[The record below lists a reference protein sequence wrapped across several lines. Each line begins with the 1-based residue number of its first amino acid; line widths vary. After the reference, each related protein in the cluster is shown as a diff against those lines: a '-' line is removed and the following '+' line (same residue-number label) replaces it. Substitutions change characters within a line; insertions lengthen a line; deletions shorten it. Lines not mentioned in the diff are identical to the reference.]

1 MANPLN
7 TVIQIVGMTKT
18 YVLGDIE
25 VHALRGVDLTIER
38 GEFVA
43 VMGASGS
50 GKSTLMNM
58 LGCLDRPT
66 SGRYILEGED
76 VAQLNESELATI
88 RSKRIGFVFQNFNL
102 LSRTSALEN
111 VELPLFYSAWTAD
124 GEHRAA
130 DLVKLVGLAG
140 REQNHPNQ
148 LSGGQ
153 QQRVAIARALVN
165 RPSILLADEPTG
177 NLDSTN
183 SAEIMDVLTN
193 LNRQQG
199 ITVIVVTHDPD
210 VAAYADRTVT
220 FRDGVIISDTRKER
234 TGAQAGRQSSGS
246 RRRAKAARRRCSDEA
261 WVFASMA
268 VVAAGRA
275 IRRNKLRAALTMLG
289 IFIGVAAVITMVAV
303 GDGAK
308 SSVEAQINSLGTNLL
323 VVLPGATTANGVR
336 AGFGSNSTLTIGD
349 ARAIAQG
356 GGPVA
361 LVTYMDRQVAQVVS
375 GNRNWSTNIQGTTSN
390 YFAIRDWPPSI
401 GRIFTDSEEKAGAA
415 VCLLGQTVVNNL
427 FGEGQNP
434 VGATIRVK
442 NFPMKVIGVLS
453 VKGQSSYGQDQDD
466 VVIVP
471 FNTAERKVLGV
482 SAPQSTPAPAAV
494 ATATTSNCSTCV
506 YSSVPTTNSV
516 YSSTTEATNPY
527 GGAAKIAGVVNSMY
541 VKASDSGEVDNAIA
555 QITRTLHER
564 HHIQPKQDDDFT
576 VRNLSEIAAASESAT
591 AGDDDAAV
599 VGGVDFAAGRRNRNH
614 EHHAGVGD
622 RAHAR
627 DRNPHGDR
635 RAPHPHHA
643 AVPGRGDAAVGD
655 GRIRGHRAG
664 NPRVEDNFGAG
675 RSGRPWS
682 RRWRC
687 SAGSFFRRRWE
698 FSSAITRREKR
709 ACCIQS
715 TPYVTSSQSWP
726 LTPAPSLLLCRKIS
740 TLSLLIAVVPC
751 ITFVYVR

>member
-1 MANPLN
+1 MK
-7 TVIQIVGMTKT
+7 TVIQIIGMTKT

-88 RSKRIGFVFQNFNL
+88 RSRRIGFVFQNFNL
-102 LSRTSALEN
+102 LSRTSTLEN

-183 SAEIMDVLTN
+183 SAEIMGVLTD
-193 LNRQQG
+193 LNRKQG

-220 FRDGVIISDTRKER
+220 FRDGVIISDTRKEG
-234 TGAQAGRQSSGS
+234 T
-246 RRRAKAARRRCSDEA
+246 AARMESQPAPQAEPGQQAISIIDEA
-261 WVFASMA
+261 WTFASMA

-336 AGFGSNSTLTIGD
+336 AGLGSNSTLTVGD
-349 ARAIAQG
+349 AEAIAHG
-356 GGPVA
+356 GGPIA
-361 LVTYMDRQVAQVVS
+361 LVTYMDRQVSQVVS

-390 YFAIRDWPPSI
+390 YFSIRDWQPSI

-415 VCLLGQTVVNNL
+415 VCLLGQTVVDNL

-434 VGATIRVK
+434 VGATVRVK
-442 NFPMKVIGVLS
+442 NFPMKIIGVLS

-494 ATATTSNCSTCV
+494 ATASTSNCATCV
-506 YSSVPTTNSV
+506 YSSVPTTNSI
-516 YSSTTEATNPY
+516 YSSTTEETNAY
-527 GGAAKIAGVVNSMY
+527 GAAAKITGVVNSMY
-541 VKASDSGEVDNAIA
+541 VKATDSGEVDNAIA
-555 QITRTLHER
+555 QITRELHER

-591 AGDDDAAV
+591 QVMTMLLLSVASISLL
-599 VGGVDFAAGRRNRNH
+599 VGGIGIMNIMLVSVTERTREIGIRMAIGARRIH
-614 EHHAGVGD
+614 IMLQFLVEAMLLSAMGGLAGVALGILVSKLIS
-622 RAHAR
+622 ALAEW
-627 DRNPHGDR
+627 PTLVS
-635 RAPHPHHA
+635 PT
-643 AVPGRGDAAVGD
+643 AVAGGFIFSAAVG
-655 GRIRGHRAG
+655 
-664 NPRVEDNFGAG
+664 VFFG
-675 RSGRPWS
+675 
-682 RRWRC
+682 
-687 SAGSFFRRRWE
+687 
-698 FSSAITRREKR
+698 
-709 ACCIQS
+709 
-715 TPYVTSSQSWP
+715 YY
-726 LTPAPSLLLCRKIS
+726 PARKASLLHPIDALR
-740 TLSLLIAVVPC
+740 
-751 ITFVYVR
+751 YE

>member
-1 MANPLN
+1 MKS
-7 TVIQIVGMTKT
+7 VIELIDLTKT
-18 YVLGDIE
+18 YVLGEVE
-25 VHALRGVDLTIER
+25 VHALRGVNLKIER

-58 LGCLDRPT
+58 VGCLDRAT

-76 VAQLNESELATI
+76 VAQLNESELAAI
-88 RSKRIGFVFQNFNL
+88 RSRRIGFVFQNFNL

-111 VELPLFYSAWTAD
+111 VELPLFYSAWTSD
-124 GEHRAA
+124 GESRAA

-140 REQNHPNQ
+140 REQSHPNQ

-183 SAEIMDVLTN
+183 SAEIMEVLTK
-193 LNRQQG
+193 LNREQG

-210 VAAYADRTVT
+210 VAVYADRVVT
-220 FRDGVIISDTRKER
+220 FRDGVIISDTRKD
-234 TGAQAGRQSSGS
+234 GASARGGAGGKVAVQAPEVAD
-246 RRRAKAARRRCSDEA
+246 RAASLLDEV
-261 WVFASMA
+261 WTFASMA

-275 IRRNKLRAALTMLG
+275 IKRNKLRAALTMLG
-289 IFIGVAAVITMVAV
+289 IFIGVAAVIAMVAV
-303 GDGAK
+303 GDGARA
-308 SSVEAQINSLGTNLL
+308 SVEAQINSLGTNLL

-336 AGFGSNSTLTIGD
+336 IGLGSNSTLTVGD
-349 ARAIAQG
+349 AQAVARG

-434 VGATIRVK
+434 VGAKIRVK
-442 NFPMKVIGVLS
+442 NSPMKVIGVLS
-453 VKGQSSYGQDQDD
+453 AKGQSSYGQDQDD

-482 SAPQSTPAPAAV
+482 SAPSAALAAAAAV
-494 ATATTSNCSTCV
+494 ATASATNP
-506 YSSVPTTNSV
+506 YASVPTTNSV
-516 YSSTTEATNPY
+516 YSSSTASTSAFGSAP
-527 GGAAKIAGVVNSMY
+527 KITGVVNSMY
-541 VKASDSGEVDNAIA
+541 IKASSSEQVDSAVA
-555 QITRTLHER
+555 QITRELHER

-576 VRNLSEIAAASESAT
+576 VRNLSEIAAASENAT
-591 AGDDDAAV
+591 QVMTMLLLTVASISLL
-599 VGGVDFAAGRRNRNH
+599 VGGIGIMNIMLVSVTERTREIGIRMAIGARRIHIMLQFLVEAMLLSLMGGFAGIILGILVSKLISALAQWPTLVSPLAVAG
-614 EHHAGVGD
+614 GFVFS
-622 RAHAR
+622 
-627 DRNPHGDR
+627 
-635 RAPHPHHA
+635 
-643 AVPGRGDAAVGD
+643 AAVG
-655 GRIRGHRAG
+655 
-664 NPRVEDNFGAG
+664 VFFG
-675 RSGRPWS
+675 
-682 RRWRC
+682 
-687 SAGSFFRRRWE
+687 
-698 FSSAITRREKR
+698 
-709 ACCIQS
+709 
-715 TPYVTSSQSWP
+715 YY
-726 LTPAPSLLLCRKIS
+726 PARKASMLHPIDA
-740 TLSLLIAVVPC
+740 LR
-751 ITFVYVR
+751 YE

>member
-1 MANPLN
+1 MKR
-7 TVIQIVGMTKT
+7 VIELVDLTKT
-18 YVLGDIE
+18 YLLGDIE
-25 VHALRGVDLTIER
+25 VNALRGVNLTIDR

-76 VAQLNESELATI
+76 VARLNESELATI
-88 RSKRIGFVFQNFNL
+88 RSRRVGFVFQNFNL
-102 LSRTSALEN
+102 LSRTSTLEN
-111 VELPLFYSAWTAD
+111 VELPLFYSAWTSD
-124 GEHRAA
+124 GESRAA
-130 DLVKLVGLAG
+130 DMVKLVGLAG
-140 REQNHPNQ
+140 REQSHPNQ

-183 SAEIMDVLTN
+183 SAEIMEVLTK
-193 LNRQQG
+193 LNREQG

-210 VAAYADRTVT
+210 VAAYADRVVT
-220 FRDGVIISDTRKER
+220 FRDGVIISDTRKD
-234 TGAQAGRQSSGS
+234 GAGVRGGAGGNAAAPETADRAGS
-246 RRRAKAARRRCSDEA
+246 LVDEV
-261 WVFASMA
+261 WTFASMA

-275 IRRNKLRAALTMLG
+275 IKRNKLRAALTMLG

-303 GDGAK
+303 GDGARA
-308 SSVEAQINSLGTNLL
+308 SVEAQINSLGTNLL

-336 AGFGSNSTLTIGD
+336 AGLGSNSTLTVGD
-349 ARAIAQG
+349 AQAIAHG
-356 GGPVA
+356 GGPVG

-442 NFPMKVIGVLS
+442 NFPMKIIGVLS

-482 SAPQSTPAPAAV
+482 SAPSSSSASPAAV
-494 ATATTSNCSTCV
+494 ATASATNP
-506 YSSVPTTNSV
+506 YASVPTTNSV
-516 YSSTTEATNPY
+516 YSSTTESTSAFGSAP
-527 GGAAKIAGVVNSMY
+527 KITGVVNTMY
-541 VKASDSGEVDNAIA
+541 IKASSSEQVDSAVT
-555 QITRTLHER
+555 QITRLLHER
-564 HHIQPKQDDDFT
+564 HHIQAET
-576 VRNLSEIAAASESAT
+576 
-591 AGDDDAAV
+591 G
-599 VGGVDFAAGRRNRNH
+599 
-614 EHHAGVGD
+614 
-622 RAHAR
+622 
-627 DRNPHGDR
+627 
-635 RAPHPHHA
+635 
-643 AVPGRGDAAVGD
+643 
-655 GRIRGHRAG
+655 
-664 NPRVEDNFGAG
+664 
-675 RSGRPWS
+675 
-682 RRWRC
+682 
-687 SAGSFFRRRWE
+687 
-698 FSSAITRREKR
+698 
-709 ACCIQS
+709 
-715 TPYVTSSQSWP
+715 
-726 LTPAPSLLLCRKIS
+726 
-740 TLSLLIAVVPC
+740 
-751 ITFVYVR
+751 

>member
-1 MANPLN
+1 MKS
-7 TVIQIVGMTKT
+7 VIELVDLTKT
-18 YVLGDIE
+18 YQLGE
-25 VHALRGVDLTIER
+25 VEVNALRGVNLKIER

-76 VAQLNESELATI
+76 VARLNESELATI
-88 RSKRIGFVFQNFNL
+88 RSRRIGFVFQNFNL
-102 LSRTSALEN
+102 LSRTSTLEN

-140 REQNHPNQ
+140 REQSHPNQ

-183 SAEIMDVLTN
+183 SAEIMEVLTK
-193 LNRQQG
+193 LNREQG
-199 ITVIVVTHDPD
+199 LTVIVVTHDPD
-210 VAAYADRTVT
+210 VAAYADRIVT
-220 FRDGVIISDTRKER
+220 FRDGVIISDTRKDGVGARGSASVGAAAPGTEAVDR
-234 TGAQAGRQSSGS
+234 TASLV
-246 RRRAKAARRRCSDEA
+246 DE
-261 WVFASMA
+261 VRTFASMA

-275 IRRNKLRAALTMLG
+275 IKRNKLRAALTMLG

-303 GDGAK
+303 GDGARA
-308 SSVEAQINSLGTNLL
+308 SVEAQINSLGTNLL
-323 VVLPGATTANGVR
+323 IVVPGATTANGAR
-336 AGFGSNSTLTIGD
+336 AGLGSNSTLTIGD
-349 ARAIAQG
+349 AQALARSG
-356 GGPVA
+356 GAVA

-375 GNRNWSTNIQGTTSN
+375 GNRNWSTNIQGTTPS

-401 GRIFTDSEEKAGAA
+401 GRIFTDAEEKAGAP

-442 NFPMKVIGVLS
+442 NFPMKIIGVLS

-482 SAPQSTPAPAAV
+482 SAPSAAAAPAAV
-494 ATATTSNCSTCV
+494 ATASSTNP
-506 YSSVPTTNSV
+506 YASVPTTNSV
-516 YSSTTEATNPY
+516 YSSTTEASNAF
-527 GGAAKIAGVVNSMY
+527 GAAAKITGVVNVMF
-541 VKASDSGEVDNAIA
+541 VKASGSDQIDNAVA
-555 QITRTLHER
+555 QITRMLHER

-576 VRNLSEIAAASESAT
+576 VRDLSEIAAASEGAT
-591 AGDDDAAV
+591 QVMTMLLLAV
-599 VGGVDFAAGRRNRNH
+599 ASISLLVGGIGIMNIMLVSVTERTREIGIRMAVGARRIH
-614 EHHAGVGD
+614 IMLQFLVEAMLLSAMGGLAGVILGILVSKLIS
-622 RAHAR
+622 ALAEW
-627 DRNPHGDR
+627 PTLVS
-635 RAPHPHHA
+635 PT
-643 AVPGRGDAAVGD
+643 AVMGGFIFSAAVG
-655 GRIRGHRAG
+655 
-664 NPRVEDNFGAG
+664 VFFG
-675 RSGRPWS
+675 
-682 RRWRC
+682 
-687 SAGSFFRRRWE
+687 
-698 FSSAITRREKR
+698 
-709 ACCIQS
+709 
-715 TPYVTSSQSWP
+715 YY
-726 LTPAPSLLLCRKIS
+726 PARKASLLHPIDALR
-740 TLSLLIAVVPC
+740 
-751 ITFVYVR
+751 YE

>member
-1 MANPLN
+1 MN

-38 GEFVA
+38 GEFLA

-234 TGAQAGRQSSGS
+234 TGAQPA
-246 RRRAKAARRRCSDEA
+246 AKAAAAPPAKQQAASMLDEA

-308 SSVEAQINSLGTNLL
+308 SSVEAQINSLGSNLL

-336 AGFGSNSTLTIGD
+336 AGLGSNSTLTIGD

-494 ATATTSNCSTCV
+494 ATASTSNCSTCV

-591 AGDDDAAV
+591 AVMTTLLLSVASISLL
-599 VGGVDFAAGRRNRNH
+599 VGGIGIMNIMLVSVTERTREIGIRMAIGARRIHIMLQFLVEAMLLSVMGGFAGIVLGILVSKIISAWA
-614 EHHAGVGD
+614 EWPTLVS
-622 RAHAR
+622 
-627 DRNPHGDR
+627 PV
-635 RAPHPHHA
+635 
-643 AVPGRGDAAVGD
+643 AVFGGFIFSAAVG
-655 GRIRGHRAG
+655 
-664 NPRVEDNFGAG
+664 VFFG
-675 RSGRPWS
+675 
-682 RRWRC
+682 
-687 SAGSFFRRRWE
+687 
-698 FSSAITRREKR
+698 
-709 ACCIQS
+709 
-715 TPYVTSSQSWP
+715 YY
-726 LTPAPSLLLCRKIS
+726 PARKASLLHPIDALR
-740 TLSLLIAVVPC
+740 
-751 ITFVYVR
+751 YE